1 MTPLAAREHQW
12 GANRRRWFLNS
23 SQLDSGE
30 AGEQAS
36 CDRVTGKLNRLLF
49 EERLALAL
57 ARKRRAAESIDAQ
70 VCMKLAVLLISLDA
84 CSAIGDIG
92 DAGDLLLIEV
102 ARRLGKAT
110 RGSEPVVRVD
120 DGQFVLLMEDVT
132 SAADGERLAARL
144 LDALEAPFESDG
156 RELSVSAFIG
166 IAVYP
171 DHGAVDTLPAHA
183 GEAMRAARLADG
195 KRHAV
200 FEARTLAS

>member
-49 EERLALAL
+49 EERLALAV
-57 ARKRRAAESIDAQ
+57 ARKRRAAERFDAQ

-84 CSAIGDIG
+84 CAAMGDIGDIG

-156 RELSVSAFIG
+156 RDLSVSAFMG

-171 DHGAVDTLPAHA
+171 DHSEVDALLGHA
-183 GEAMRAARLADG
+183 GEAMHAAKLADG
-195 KRHAV
+195 KPHAV
-200 FEARTLAS
+200 LS

>member
-12 GANRRRWFLNS
+12 GANWRRWFLNS

-36 CDRVTGKLNRLLF
+36 CDRVTGKLNRQLF
-49 EERLALAL
+49 EERLALAV
-57 ARKRRAAESIDAQ
+57 ARKRRAAQSLDGVAGL
-70 VCMKLAVLLISLDA
+70 KLAVLLISLDA
-84 CSAIGDIG
+84 CAALSDFGHP
-92 DAGDLLLIEV
+92 LLIEV

-144 LDALEAPFESDG
+144 LDALEAPFESEG
-156 RELSVSAFIG
+156 RDLSVSAFIG

>member
-1 MTPLAAREHQW
+1 M
-12 GANRRRWFLNS
+12 NS

-49 EERLALAL
+49 EERLALAV
-57 ARKRRAAESIDAQ
+57 ARKERAAESLDG
-70 VCMKLAVLLISLDA
+70 VVGLKLAVLLISLDA
-84 CSAIGDIG
+84 CAALSDPGHP
-92 DAGDLLLIEV
+92 LLIEV
-102 ARRLGKAT
+102 ARRLGKTT

-120 DGQFVLLMEDVT
+120 HGEFVLLMEDVT
-132 SAADGERLAARL
+132 SAVDAERLATRL
-144 LDALEAPFESDG
+144 LDALEAPFESEG
-156 RELSVSAFIG
+156 RDLSVSAFIG

>member
-12 GANRRRWFLNS
+12 GANWRRWFLNS

-49 EERLALAL
+49 EERLALAV
-57 ARKRRAAESIDAQ
+57 ARKRRAAQSIDAQ

-84 CSAIGDIG
+84 CAAMGDIGDIG

-156 RELSVSAFIG
+156 RDLSVSAFIG

-171 DHGAVDTLPAHA
+171 DHGEVDALLGHA
-183 GEAMRAARLADG
+183 GEAMHAAKLADG
-195 KRHAV
+195 KPHAV
-200 FEARTLAS
+200 LS